1 MHEVGWLSE
10 RGKKGGVNFFLICFR
25 KTGVPKKG
33 GSLRKVG
40 FPALEETVITSHIA
54 IVY

>member
-1 MHEVGWLSE
+1 MKFDGSQKEG
-10 RGKKGGVNFFLICFR
+10 RRGGVTFFLIFFR